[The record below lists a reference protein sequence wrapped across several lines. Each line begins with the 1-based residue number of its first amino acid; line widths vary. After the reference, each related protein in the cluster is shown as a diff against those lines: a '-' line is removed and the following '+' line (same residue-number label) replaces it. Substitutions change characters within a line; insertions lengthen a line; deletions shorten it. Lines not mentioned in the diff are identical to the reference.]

1 MSVHA
6 FLEGGASE
14 SINATTDTEEET
26 EVDLLHFLAFGSE
39 FF

>member
-1 MSVHA
+1 MPVQA

-14 SINATTDTEEET
+14 SINARTDTEEGT

-39 FF
+39 F